1 MTFTAL
7 QSLYVWWESVK
18 KVLEVWMCVNRFI
31 NSLFLIPALTS
42 AGQLFVVWQGALKR
56 SPGLESPLTSP
67 LPILSHRETGEPE
80 PPKCQEVFN
89 AASVTCT
96 KPRRSRDEEQR
107 VPVEASR
114 WLCHATAGIT
124 IMSHMGRVGL
134 MVTSVA
140 RQMHNN
146 SLIKCYC
153 FFCNKRLTTTCVLV
167 L

>member
-124 IMSHMGRVGL
+124 MSHMGRVGL

-153 FFCNKRLTTTCVLV
+153 FFCNKRLKTTCVLV